1 MTEGTLECAE
11 CDRLR
16 KVYRRITRD
25 ELDLMIRFDR
35 DSMRNEPGALEELRQ
50 SLAAIAVA
58 RATASQNILDHENRH
73 CSWVPPHE
81 EWTPAARLDSY

>member
-1 MTEGTLECAE
+1 MIEDTLECAE

-25 ELDLMIRFDR
+25 ELDLTIRFDR
-35 DSMRNEPGALEELRQ
+35 DAMRNDPRALEELRQ

-58 RATASQNILDHENRH
+58 RATAGQNILDHENRH
-73 CSWVPPHE
+73 CSWIPHHE
-81 EWTPAARLDSY
+81 GWTARLDSY